1 MEIVELFDVDIDVE
15 LVRVG
20 LLDVNR
26 EVTTTV
32 VP

>member
-1 MEIVELFDVDIDVE
+1 VEIVELFDVDIDVE